1 MKSLES
7 RLLQYERLADDSIAF
22 LRVLLLI
29 LNRGKFK
36 LSTSHAFEI
45 RIFDG
50 CYGDDIWKFTSFDIA
65 PVDVQTAFDKVN
77 DWFTPVS
84 FNLSANTLVTKV
96 ESEQLLGRALTLTD
110 PVPYDTYIGKP
121 VDKSLLHWIYY

>member
-1 MKSLES
+1 MGRNFSYFFSLNKIHPKGADIAIRLSSLSIRTIASVGNWRQSKLKSLES

-22 LRVLLLI
+22 LIVLLLI

-50 CYGDDIWKFTSFDIA
+50 CYGDDI
-65 PVDVQTAFDKVN
+65 
-77 DWFTPVS
+77 
-84 FNLSANTLVTKV
+84 
-96 ESEQLLGRALTLTD
+96 
-110 PVPYDTYIGKP
+110 
-121 VDKSLLHWIYY
+121 